1 MTSTTIIGM
10 DISKNS
16 FELCGTDERGSQTL
30 HKRLHRET
38 VSRFFANTPVCT
50 VAMESRFRFTVLGAP
65 AQRVRTSSAAHPRAA
80 RHRLPSRSART
91 TAMTPLRLPKPLHVR
106 MYAPFPSKLLISS
119 TSRPCIAFVNA

>member
-30 HKRLHRET
+30 HKRLNRET

-50 VAMESRFRFTVLGAP
+50 VAMESCSGSQYWARQLKELGHQVLLIP
-65 AQRVRTSSAAHPRAA
+65 AQHVIAYRRGAKNDRNDAAAIAEAA
-80 RHRLPSRSART
+80 
-91 TAMTPLRLPKPLHVR
+91 
-106 MYAPFPSKLLISS
+106 
-119 TSRPCIAFVNA
+119 SRPNVRPVPVKTTDQLDI